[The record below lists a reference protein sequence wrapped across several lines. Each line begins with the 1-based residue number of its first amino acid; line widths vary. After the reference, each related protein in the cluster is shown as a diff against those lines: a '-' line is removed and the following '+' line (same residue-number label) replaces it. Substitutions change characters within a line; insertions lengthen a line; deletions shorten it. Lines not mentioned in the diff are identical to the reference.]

1 MGERP
6 ALFSP
11 FIPETFMNASI
22 SALSPRDGV
31 KNQVS
36 AQEWET
42 RVQLAAC
49 YRLAAHFGWT
59 DLIYT
64 HISAVVPGS
73 DNQHFLLNPFG
84 HTFDEIT
91 ASSLVKIDL
100 EGNKVDGSPHKVHKA
115 GFVIHSAIHQARPD
129 AACVL
134 HSHTR
139 AGMAL
144 SMLKCGLLPLSQ
156 HANLFYGQV
165 AYHDSEG
172 LSIDLDERASL
183 QRDLGDKSVMIL
195 RNHGTLVAGSSI
207 PMAFSMMSHLE
218 KAMQAQMDAMAT
230 GQELTSTPHEVSQA
244 TCERGFTSRS
254 VAEYQEGES
263 PLGRMEWPAMLR
275 LLDRTDTSY
284 RD

>member
-1 MGERP
+1 
-6 ALFSP
+6 
-11 FIPETFMNASI
+11 MNANV
-22 SALSPRDGV
+22 SALPQRSATPHS
-31 KNQVS
+31 VS
-36 AQEWET
+36 DAEWDT

-84 HTFDEIT
+84 WTFDEIT

-129 AACVL
+129 AACVF

-139 AGMAL
+139 AGMAV

-172 LSIDLDERASL
+172 FSINLDERT
-183 QRDLGDKSVMIL
+183 I
-195 RNHGTLVAGSSI
+195 
-207 PMAFSMMSHLE
+207 
-218 KAMQAQMDAMAT
+218 
-230 GQELTSTPHEVSQA
+230 
-244 TCERGFTSRS
+244 
-254 VAEYQEGES
+254 
-263 PLGRMEWPAMLR
+263 
-275 LLDRTDTSY
+275 TDCP
-284 RD
+284 